1 MGNRKKLKRDLLAGR
16 IPTEALIADVQ
27 SLYEDAG
34 WRLDRITGSHHQ
46 FTKEDHRT
54 EAVSVHGGTVG
65 KAALKKLAIWLAEAE
80 GE

>member
-46 FTKEDHRT
+46 FTKDNHRT
-54 EAVSVHGGTVG
+54 EVVAAHGGTV
-65 KAALKKLAIWLAEAE
+65 KQAALRTLANWLNEVA